1 MQAREPST
9 YVQSLR
15 EDITLR
21 AALAAVI
28 LTATGN
34 LAAKPLVV
42 CTEASPE
49 GFDIV
54 QYTTAV
60 TADASAET
68 VFNRLIDFK
77 PGTTDIQPA
86 LAERWDISP
95 DGLTYT
101 FHLRQ
106 GVKFHTTPYFT
117 PTRNFNA
124 DDVLWSLRRQ
134 LDPTH
139 PWHDKT
145 SVGYPYFESMA
156 FNDLL
161 KSVDKADDH
170 TVVITL
176 TRQEAP
182 FLRDMAMAFTSI
194 YSAEYGDQLLKA
206 GKTAE
211 LNSKPIGT
219 GPFIFQRYNKDAQVR
234 YKANPDYFRG
244 KPPADTLVFAIASD
258 SNVRLQKLRANECQV
273 ALYPKPD
280 DVASIKADSRLKVA
294 EIEALVTGYIAM
306 NTEHKYLSD
315 VRVRKAINMAF
326 DRQTH
331 VDQLFGKGNALVG
344 VNPYPPTMIGFN
356 TDNKNPPRD
365 LAKARALL
373 KQAGVPEGT
382 VITLFTRNGGGATN
396 PNPRLSAEMLQSD
409 LAQIGLKLDIR
420 VMEWAEML
428 RRAKNGEADLVSTG
442 WAGDNGDPDN
452 FLSPLLSCDAV
463 KNGEN
468 YARWCNSKFQD
479 LITRAREVI
488 DNDERARLYA
498 EALKVYDDDQPWISM
513 AHPKMF
519 TAMRDNVEGY
529 VINPLTNNN
538 FATTKVK

>member
-1 MQAREPST
+1 MQKAFMK
-9 YVQSLR
+9 SLP
-15 EDITLR
+15 LR
-21 AALAAVI
+21 LALAALV
-28 LTATGN
+28 LGSTTQ

-68 VFNRLIDFK
+68 VFNRLVDFK
-77 PGTTDIQPA
+77 PGTTEVQPA
-86 LAERWDISP
+86 LAERWDISA

-106 GVKFHTTPYFT
+106 GVKFHTTDYFK
-117 PTRNFNA
+117 PTRDFNA
-124 DDVLWSLRRQ
+124 DDVLWSLNRQ
-134 LDPTH
+134 LDPNH

-145 SVGYPYFESMA
+145 SVGYPYFESMG
-156 FNDLL
+156 FKDLL
-161 KSVDKADDH
+161 KSVSKADEH

-176 TRQEAP
+176 NRPEAP
-182 FLRDMAMAFTSI
+182 FLRDMAMGFTSI

-206 GKTAE
+206 GKAAE

-234 YKANPDYFRG
+234 FKPNPDYFRG
-244 KPPADTLVFAIASD
+244 KPPADALVFAIATD

-280 DVASIKADSRLKVA
+280 DVPSIKQDPKLKVE
-294 EIEALVTGYIAM
+294 EIEALVTGYISM

-344 VNPYPPTMIGFN
+344 VNPYPPTMIGYN
-356 TDNKNPPRD
+356 NENRNPPRD
-365 LAKARALL
+365 LAKARDLL

-382 VITLFTRNGGGATN
+382 VITLFTRNGGGPTN
-396 PNPRLSAEMLQSD
+396 PNPRLSAEMLQAD
-409 LAQIGLKLDIR
+409 LKQIGLKLDIR

-428 RRAKNGEADLVSTG
+428 RRAKKGEADLVSTG

-452 FLSPLLSCDAV
+452 FLSPLLSCDAA
-463 KNGEN
+463 KSGEN
-468 YARWCNSKFQD
+468 YARWCNPKFQE
-479 LITRAREVI
+479 LISRAREVI
-488 DNDERARLYA
+488 DNDERARLYN

>member
-1 MQAREPST
+1 MK
-9 YVQSLR
+9 SLP
-15 EDITLR
+15 LR
-21 AALAAVI
+21 AALAAII
-28 LTATGN
+28 LGAAGN

-68 VFNRLIDFK
+68 VFNRLVDFK

-86 LAERWDISP
+86 LADSWDVSA

-101 FHLRQ
+101 FHLRE
-106 GVKFHTTPYFT
+106 GVKFHTTDYFT
-117 PTRNFNA
+117 PTRDFNA
-124 DDVLWSLRRQ
+124 DDVLWSLNRQ
-134 LDPTH
+134 FDAKH

-156 FNDLL
+156 FGQLL
-161 KSVDKADDH
+161 KSVSKTDDH

-176 TRQEAP
+176 TRPEAP
-182 FLRDMAMAFTSI
+182 FLRDLAMAFTSI

-206 GKTAE
+206 GKTGD

-219 GPFIFQRYNKDAQVR
+219 GPFVFQRYNKDAQVR
-234 YKANPDYFRG
+234 FKANPDYFRG
-244 KPPADTLVFAIASD
+244 KPPSDTLVFAIATD
-258 SNVRLQKLRANECQV
+258 NNVRLQKLRANECQI

-280 DVASIKADSRLKVA
+280 DVPAIKTDPKLKVA

-315 VRVRKAINMAF
+315 VRVRKAINIAF

-344 VNPYPPTMIGFN
+344 VNPYPPTMIGYN
-356 TDNKNPPRD
+356 TENKNPPRD
-365 LAKARALL
+365 LDKARALL
-373 KQAGVPEGT
+373 KEAGVPEGT
-382 VITLFTRNGGGATN
+382 VITLFTRNGGGPTN
-396 PNPRLSAEMLQSD
+396 PNPRLSAEMLQAD
-409 LAQIGLKLDIR
+409 LAKIGLKLDIR

-428 RRAKNGEADLVSTG
+428 RRAKKGEADLVSAR
-442 WAGDNGDPDN
+442 WARANRAPDN
-452 FLSPLLSCDAV
+452 IQTPMLSCDAA
-463 KNGEN
+463 KTGEN
-468 YARWCNSKFQD
+468 YARWCNPKFQE
-479 LITRAREVI
+479 LITRAREII
-488 DNDERARLYA
+488 DNDERAKLYS
-498 EALKVYDDDQPWISM
+498 EALAVYDEDQPWISM